1 MTRVVAIVTLLTL
14 VIHSRATAQ
23 TTVAVTFQGAA
34 GEPVPITSA
43 QLMVT
48 AWGTSE
54 RHDLPFAGNVVHLDL
69 DATRPNFAD
78 HMSDTRGVVYVKAD
92 GYAPITSQAFAW
104 PGKNTAS
111 VINFRNSQLVLVAKG
126 NTARLSVTM
135 RRPIPRRIRLVD
147 ESGRAVAGIRLEAGA
162 YWRSPNHCGFLAG
175 RDVLVTGETSADGTL
190 EVPDVDGAHA
200 FQLQARLTKFSER
213 SDDGWPGM
221 DLVRVLTS
229 AETTLQVHT
238 YRRQPLALEI
248 LNNGTPLPGAVLW
261 SDMALGVC
269 GAGSGTLATADAGGR
284 IQVDD
289 FYPEFWVRYGICAD
303 HKPVWVT
310 VKDGQRLPQKI
321 DVAVTPSG
329 RLDHLA
335 SVCAQ

>member
-1 MTRVVAIVTLLTL
+1 MTRVVAIVTFLTL
-14 VIHSRATAQ
+14 VIHGRATAQ

-54 RHDLPFAGNVVHLDL
+54 RHDLPFAGNVVRLDL
-69 DATRPNFAD
+69 DATRPDFAA
-78 HMSDTRGVVYVKAD
+78 HITDTRGVVYVKAD
-92 GYAPITSQAFAW
+92 GYAPILSQAFAW
-104 PGKNTAS
+104 PDKNSAA
-111 VINFRNSQLVLVAKG
+111 VINFRNSQLVLVGKGTTAK
-126 NTARLSVTM
+126 LSVTM
-135 RRPIPRRIRLVD
+135 RRPIARRIRLVD
-147 ESGRAVAGIRLEAGA
+147 ESGHAVAGIKLEAGA

-175 RDVLVTGETSADGTL
+175 RDVLVSGETNAEGTL
-190 EVPDVDGAHA
+190 DVPDVDGASA
-200 FQLQARLTKFSER
+200 FQLQARLTKFSEHGN
-213 SDDGWPGM
+213 DGWPGM

-238 YRRQPLALEI
+238 YRRQPLSLEI
-248 LNNGTPLPGAVLW
+248 LNNGKPVPGAVLW

-269 GAGSGTLATADAGGR
+269 GAGSGTLATADPRGR
-284 IQVDD
+284 IQVDG

-310 VKDGQRLPQKI
+310 VKDGQRLPRKI

-329 RLDHLA
+329 KLDHLA
-335 SVCAQ
+335 SFCAQ